1 MKTLLN
7 KQAMERLMESKNDD
21 AYSLAKRMNVAPST
35 IYRILNGDRGV
46 GSDLI
51 AKLLRA
57 FDLSEK
63 DFDKLFIFSE
73 VLPNVNGGSE
83 SCQKNKK

>member
-7 KQAMERLMESKNDD
+7 KQAMERLMESKN
-21 AYSLAKRMNVAPST
+21 YSLAKRMNVAPST